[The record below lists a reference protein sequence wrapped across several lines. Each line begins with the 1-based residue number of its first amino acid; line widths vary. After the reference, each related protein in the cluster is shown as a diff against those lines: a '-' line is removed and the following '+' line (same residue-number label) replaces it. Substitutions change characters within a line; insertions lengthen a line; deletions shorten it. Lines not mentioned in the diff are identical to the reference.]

1 MNWPGYFGSLVLR
14 LLVLHH
20 LWNCLCLSFILDGS
34 PTSFAQ
40 FPRWL
45 AGLNGTLS
53 LKFRTR
59 EPNGLLLYTDD
70 GGTYDFFEV
79 KLVEGNARL
88 RFNLGGGTAILSAG
102 KNLHDSH
109 WHTLKITR
117 NAEETILTVD
127 SDVQKRLTA
136 GPDYLFGNATT
147 NSAVFIGGLP
157 EWYGSKLS
165 LLALPSAFFEP
176 RFQGAVKDVVFT
188 SDDGIQKAQ
197 ELQES
202 QGIRTA
208 SLHPQF
214 SSNGEEVLSADDH
227 CEKDNPCLN
236 GGACISTDGGPICDC
251 RATDYEGDLCE
262 QSESFAGVFCFY
274 AQFIVCRRLRK
285 GKKLLWA

>member
-1 MNWPGYFGSLVLR
+1 MNFSTSIGSFLLR

-20 LWNCLCLSFILDGS
+20 LWICLCSSFILDGS

-53 LKFRTR
+53 LQFRTR

-102 KNLHDSH
+102 KNLHDSQ

-127 SDVQKRLTA
+127 ADVQKRLTA

-147 NSAVFIGGLP
+147 NSAVLIGGLP
-157 EWYGSKLS
+157 SWYGSKLS

-176 RFQGAVKDVVFT
+176 RFRGAVKDVVFA

-208 SLHPQF
+208 SLHPQYTP
-214 SSNGEEVLSADDH
+214 NGEEVLAADDH

-262 QSESFAGVFCFY
+262 QSESFAGSDSVFLASLTVY
-274 AQFIVCRRLRK
+274 RLAK
-285 GKKLLWA
+285 GKKIV